1 RQMLT
6 DRGLGGF
13 LGAGLTVGLG
23 VAFLVGLRQLE
34 GFQWA
39 TARTPLDAIT
49 WQVHP
54 TTFGHMM
61 LVLAALLAIV
71 VPSPRL
77 RVVALALGAA
87 GVILSGAREAMFAWL
102 LVSLGLRLVKRRGTR
117 GTHGAEWALIGLMF
131 LLASGLLAP
140 FGVGRTGFL
149 TAFQPPQPD
158 ANVFRGTEVADG
170 DWWFPLGVTFTD
182 GTIAI
187 DGRERTAFTV

>member
-1 RQMLT
+1 LLT
-6 DRGLGGF
+6 WLNHRLEIQRADRLWWLATTFLSLPLLITGNSVASLGTAAQVLAAWLLF
-13 LGAGLTVGLG
+13 RSATSLRKRLAPYKLAAAIGAGLTVGLG

-87 GVILSGAREAMFAWL
+87 GVILSG
-102 LVSLGLRLVKRRGTR
+102 
-117 GTHGAEWALIGLMF
+117 
-131 LLASGLLAP
+131 
-140 FGVGRTGFL
+140 
-149 TAFQPPQPD
+149 
-158 ANVFRGTEVADG
+158 
-170 DWWFPLGVTFTD
+170 
-182 GTIAI
+182 
-187 DGRERTAFTV
+187 